1 MIRHVVLLAWIP
13 EATDAQKLRV
23 AAELNA
29 LPPLMKG
36 LRSFRSGPDAGIVD
50 GNFDYAI
57 VADFDDADSYLAYRH
72 HPAHRAVITE
82 TIDPILSER
91 VAVQY
96 QL

>member
-13 EATDAQKLRV
+13 DATDVQKQRV

-29 LPPLMKG
+29 LPPLMTG
-36 LRSFRSGPDAGIVD
+36 LRAFRSGPDAKIVE

-57 VADFDDADSYLAYRH
+57 VADFDDAESYLAYRH

-82 TIDPILSER
+82 TIDPIVRER

-96 QL
+96 QI